1 MAICGDFATLDQDVM
16 FPTHEASFT
25 RTETHIPFWLIP
37 SRHCAIRM
45 EREGLGEQ
53 GAQGVQCHMGDMQ
66 LEDSELEQSHSTH
79 HPFLSMGRIPSC
91 TSLTLTLT
99 LHCFTTA
106 QGMPVYKGRHG
117 PITWLCPLP
126 ALAEYCRQ
134 PFFLSEGR

>member
-66 LEDSELEQSHSTH
+66 LEDSELEQSHST
-79 HPFLSMGRIPSC
+79 PSPVPLYGKDSFLHFTNFNSH
-91 TSLTLTLT
+91 LTLLY
-99 LHCFTTA
+99 HCPRDA
-106 QGMPVYKGRHG
+106 R
-117 PITWLCPLP
+117 L
-126 ALAEYCRQ
+126 
-134 PFFLSEGR
+134 